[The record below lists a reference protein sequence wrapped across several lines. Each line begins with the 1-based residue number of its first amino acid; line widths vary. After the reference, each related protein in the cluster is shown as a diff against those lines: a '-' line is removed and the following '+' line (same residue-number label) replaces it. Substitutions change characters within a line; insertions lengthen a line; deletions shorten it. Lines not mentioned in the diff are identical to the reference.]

1 MAKEAKEIIHEPS
14 TSSTTMVL
22 KMKDNQ
28 KPPTNLRGP
37 REPTNSTP
45 ELTGNV
51 FPICKTNLASTDN
64 RFINSTSNFCQK
76 KGHKSMYLM
85 RKRGEKRNPL

>member
-1 MAKEAKEIIHEPS
+1 MAKEAKENIHEPS

-28 KPPTNLRGP
+28 ICP
-37 REPTNSTP
+37 RKPTNSTP
-45 ELTGNV
+45 ELAGNV
-51 FPICKTNLASTDN
+51 FLICKTNLASTDN

-76 KGHKSMYLM
+76 KGHMSMYLT